1 MNRPVR
7 SPSASGKVSR
17 PPGWVVGALLSIFLA
32 LSAWTLTAAADS
44 TEIYQMRSP
53 DRDGIGKVYMG
64 REIAQVMGHTG
75 AGWLERSSRSWQ
87 EQPQKLIEA
96 LDLQPTDIV
105 ADLGAGTGYFSFRI
119 APLVPQGKVLAI
131 DVQPEMLE
139 IVEFLKQENAI
150 DNVETILATLTDP
163 HLPGGIDRVLLVD
176 AYHEFE
182 YPYEVMTAV
191 VDALN
196 PGGQVILAEYRA
208 ENPLILI
215 KRLHK
220 MSQRQARREMAA
232 VGLRWLKTSEVL
244 PQQHLMVFEK
254 PIEPQ

>member
-1 MNRPVR
+1 
-7 SPSASGKVSR
+7 
-17 PPGWVVGALLSIFLA
+17 
-32 LSAWTLTAAADS
+32 
-44 TEIYQMRSP
+44 MRSP

-163 HLPGGIDRVLLVD
+163 RLPGGIDRVLLVD